1 MKFSPTPAQ
10 ILAAQQFFIAQKFQ
24 LMVKAQF
31 EQWEQEI
38 LESGTYHISPL
49 CYEPAYENSAGDLP
63 RDRIIRDRKDLI
75 FIDGFALDNIP
86 ARTDADRFF
95 LELRNKAIQ
104 HGFKYGEEALSKANY
119 EQYRLRN
126 AFLNA
131 TVNIHNK
138 QWHFMPITSFD
149 QLLKDLIE
157 RFAPLV
163 DNDSL
168 QPLEQEFYQQRMIDK
183 EAESPLFH
191 NDEQSFKRFQALKK
205 TIPVREFMASRVEDP
220 DPDDEPLYE
229 GIEYVLSYMPDCYI
243 FQMKPGCTWS
253 PENFKS
259 TTYRYA
265 FVNYHEQLIES
276 NVLDYVERHL
286 FDHFLS
292 YVQ

>member
-10 ILAAQQFFIAQKFQ
+10 ILAAQQFFIARKFH

-38 LESGTYHISPL
+38 LESGAYHISPL
-49 CYEPAYENSAGDLP
+49 CYERPYKNIPGGLP
-63 RDRIIRDRKDLI
+63 DDRIIRDRTHLI
-75 FIDGFALDNIP
+75 FIDGFALANIP

-95 LELRNKAIQ
+95 LELRHKVSEA
-104 HGFKYGEEALSKANY
+104 GFKYGEEALGKANY
-119 EQYRLRN
+119 EEYRLRN

-131 TVNIHNK
+131 TVNIHNR
-138 QWHFMPITSFD
+138 QWHYMPTTAFE
-149 QLLKDLIE
+149 QLLSDLIE
-157 RFAPLV
+157 LFAPLV
-163 DNDSL
+163 DNDTL
-168 QPLEQEFYQQRMIDK
+168 QPLEQEFYHQRMIEK

-205 TIPVREFMASRVEDP
+205 TIPVREFIASRVEDP
-220 DPDDEPLYE
+220 DPDDEQLYE
-229 GIEYVLSYMPDCYI
+229 GIEYVLSYSPDCYI
-243 FQMKPGCTWS
+243 FQMKPGCSWS

-265 FVNYHEQLIES
+265 FVNYHEELIES